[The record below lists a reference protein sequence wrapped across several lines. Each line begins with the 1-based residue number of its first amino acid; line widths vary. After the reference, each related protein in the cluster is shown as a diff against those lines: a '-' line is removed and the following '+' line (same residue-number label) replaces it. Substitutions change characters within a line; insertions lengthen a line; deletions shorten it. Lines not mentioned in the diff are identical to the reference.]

1 MKIII
6 NKHKWLP
13 IPFPTYKAIN
23 LFGVLIVRSGK
34 RIRAHDL
41 NHEEIHT
48 AQMKELLYV
57 PFYIFYLLEYVIR
70 AIAYGLRFL
79 GRMVR
84 DKKRKFRLS
93 LAYRKISFEK
103 EAYNN
108 ENNLDYLKTRKPF
121 AFIKHI

>member
-1 MKIII
+1 MKIIRK
-6 NKHKWLP
+6 NYLVP
-13 IPFPTYKAIN
+13 PGFKAIN
-23 LFGVLIVRSGK
+23 WFGYLCTRKNARLSSVFI
-34 RIRAHDL
+34 